1 MNSKFNP
8 PEIMDHPATGERKAC
23 SVFTDELYAS
33 PGTMNA
39 TEMLTH
45 FKKALQTYCEPHGI
59 SVSKHRGSHT
69 SENVVKMVSNT
80 GRNIIR
86 VLYVRVRRSGA
97 GFWGI
102 TTNQVCAFHGQGH
115 QWDVVLLLGPG
126 ERSYLGTSQ
135 KVEEGFKKP
144 WSSSASE
151 YKVHES
157 ELEGYFAQFDS
168 YAELFFRLLPPAT
181 LKQTAALDRT
191 SARTLGPGVARGES
205 GGNTAQV
212 SRKH

>member
-1 MNSKFNP
+1 
-8 PEIMDHPATGERKAC
+8 
-23 SVFTDELYAS
+23 
-33 PGTMNA
+33 
-39 TEMLTH
+39 
-45 FKKALQTYCEPHGI
+45 
-59 SVSKHRGSHT
+59 
-69 SENVVKMVSNT
+69 
-80 GRNIIR
+80 
-86 VLYVRVRRSGA
+86 
-97 GFWGI
+97 
-102 TTNQVCAFHGQGH
+102 
-115 QWDVVLLLGPG
+115 
-126 ERSYLGTSQ
+126 
-135 KVEEGFKKP
+135 VEEGFKKP